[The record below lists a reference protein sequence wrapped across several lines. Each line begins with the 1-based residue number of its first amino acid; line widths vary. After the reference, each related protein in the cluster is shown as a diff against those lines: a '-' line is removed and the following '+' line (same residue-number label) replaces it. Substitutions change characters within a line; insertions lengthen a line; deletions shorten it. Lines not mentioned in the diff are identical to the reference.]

1 MTGFTRT
8 GGLLQ
13 PLSAGDIGQIH
24 AASLRLLENTGLVIH
39 DAEILGLL
47 SNAGCRV
54 DPNRDLAKMPASLV
68 LEAIQQSP
76 RVVTLCGRDS
86 KHDLHLGDGHA
97 YARTP
102 GGATQILDL
111 ETGIIREATKSD
123 VADCVRLA
131 DALPNIH
138 GVSMCQVV
146 PMDVPRHLMDTHSAE
161 ASFANTQKHL
171 FYVCHNDDLI
181 DTVIEMAAALAGS
194 VDALK
199 ERPII
204 SPLCESTS
212 PLTLSHDQA
221 KILKSFAAMGLP
233 LRLHAHPMAGLTSPV
248 TLAGELVVT
257 NAEILGMLVIAQG
270 ITPRVPVVY
279 GMSSSVPDM
288 STGKNLAGAVEI
300 GLLGAAVAQIAR
312 HYGLPCS
319 VSSGIDALSPG
330 AQAMM
335 ERLMTAL
342 PPILA
347 GVDLINLCTT
357 GGKMVFSPEQLV
369 IDDETMRW
377 IGRYLQG
384 IGVNDETIA
393 LELINGVGHAG
404 IYADQE
410 HTAKHFR
417 QELLH
422 GGLVRGWGTGEAK
435 DLRER
440 ARQRAREILG
450 ERREGGAAGVR

>member
-1 MTGFTRT
+1 
-8 GGLLQ
+8 
-13 PLSAGDIGQIH
+13 
-24 AASLRLLENTGLVIH
+24 
-39 DAEILGLL
+39 
-47 SNAGCRV
+47 
-54 DPNRDLAKMPASLV
+54 
-68 LEAIQQSP
+68 
-76 RVVTLCGRDS
+76 
-86 KHDLHLGDGHA
+86 
-97 YARTP
+97 
-102 GGATQILDL
+102 
-111 ETGIIREATKSD
+111 
-123 VADCVRLA
+123 
-131 DALPNIH
+131 
-138 GVSMCQVV
+138 
-146 PMDVPRHLMDTHSAE
+146 
-161 ASFANTQKHL
+161 
-171 FYVCHNDDLI
+171 
-181 DTVIEMAAALAGS
+181 
-194 VDALK
+194 LK

-212 PLTLSHDQA
+212 PLTLSRDQA
-221 KILKSFAAMGLP
+221 KVLRRFAAMGLP
-233 LRLHAHPMAGLTSPV
+233 LRLHAHPIAGLTSPV

-257 NAEILGMLVIAQG
+257 NAEILGMLVIARR
-270 ITPRVPVVY
+270 ITPHVPAVY

-312 HYGLPCS
+312 HYGLPSS

-369 IDDETMRW
+369 VDDETMRW

-384 IGVNDETIA
+384 ISVNDETIA
-393 LELINGVGHAG
+393 LELIRGIGHAG

-410 HTAKHFR
+410 HTANHFR
-417 QELLH
+417 HELLH
-422 GGLVRGWGTGEAK
+422 GGLIRGWGAGEAK

-440 ARQRAREILG
+440 ARQRAREILA
-450 ERREGGAAGVR
+450 ERREGEVMGAR

>member
-1 MTGFTRT
+1 MVGFART
-8 GGLLQ
+8 GNLLQ
-13 PLSAGDIGQIH
+13 PLSDAEVERIH
-24 AASLRLLENTGLVIH
+24 ASSLCVLENTGILVR
-39 DAEILGLL
+39 DPEILRLL
-47 SNAGCRV
+47 AHAGCRV
-54 DPNRDLAKMPASLV
+54 EPEREVAKIPPHLV
-68 LEAIQQSP
+68 LEAVAQSP

-86 KHDLHLGDGHA
+86 RHDLHLGDGRS

-111 ETGIIREATKSD
+111 ETGIIREATKTD

-146 PMDVPRHLMDTHSAE
+146 PMDVPRHLVDVHSAD
-161 ASFANTQKHL
+161 ASFANTRKHL
-171 FYVCHNDDLI
+171 FFVCHNDDLI
-181 DTVIEMAAALAGS
+181 DSVIEMAAARVGGM
-194 VDALK
+194 DALK

-212 PLTLSHDQA
+212 PLTLSREQA
-221 KILKSFAAMGLP
+221 KVLTRFAAMGLP
-233 LRLHAHPMAGLTSPV
+233 LRLHAHPIAGLTSPV

-257 NAEILGMLVIAQG
+257 NAEILGMLVIARR
-270 ITPRVPVVY
+270 ISPRVPAVY
-279 GMSSSVPDM
+279 GMSSSIPDM
-288 STGKNLAGAVEI
+288 STGKNLAGAAEI
-300 GLLGAAVAQIAR
+300 GLLGAGVGQLAR

-319 VSSGIDALSPG
+319 VSSGIDAGSPG

-369 IDDETMRW
+369 IDDETVRW

-384 IGVNDETIA
+384 ISVNNETIP
-393 LELINGVGHAG
+393 LELINRVGPAG

-422 GGLVRGWGTGEAK
+422 GGLIRGRGTGEARG
-435 DLRER
+435 LRER

-450 ERREGGAAGVR
+450 ERREDEVAGVR